1 MGRGRGGEG
10 EGGEGERGGEGRG
23 VGRGAGRAGLI
34 FTCVLGAAPENQ
46 FLHLEMLLAT
56 EPAGR
61 GQSGW
66 AVPCNVRQD
75 AASN

>member
-1 MGRGRGGEG
+1 MGRG
-10 EGGEGERGGEGRG
+10 G
-23 VGRGAGRAGLI
+23 VGEGRAGLI

-61 GQSGW
+61 GQRGW
-66 AVPCNVRQD
+66 AVPCKVRRD
-75 AASN
+75 AASNSSCPRISWSHLINL